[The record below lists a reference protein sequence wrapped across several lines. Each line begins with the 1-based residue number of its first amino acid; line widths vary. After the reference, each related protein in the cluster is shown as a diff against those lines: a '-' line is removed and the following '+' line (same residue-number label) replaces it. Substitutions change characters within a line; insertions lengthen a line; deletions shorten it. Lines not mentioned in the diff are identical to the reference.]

1 MLNFL
6 NNQKKDPNSKIIVM
20 GDFNMNRM
28 KNWVFKLTWSEYDY
42 EKWKKSLV
50 GY

>member
-6 NNQKKDPNSKIIVM
+6 TNQKKDPNLKIIVM

-28 KNWVFKLTWSEYDY
+28 KN
-42 EKWKKSLV
+42 
-50 GY
+50 